1 MAHAGSSSSCGCSG
15 SNNSMLKIQVAGAQ
29 AANDKIVAA
38 QIEKD
43 RLYRVECE
51 AALDWLRNE
60 RVALDGVPRQRTP
73 SQLRWKRLRLLR
85 RQRRQEHWRGM
96 ALGNHQPWG
105 LTLVLRRRLSGPS
118 PNRERQHRLPHRRAR
133 RAVAAG
139 APLSTVRLFRV
150 VGSGRML
157 PVVFLLKI
165 ELTLLA
171 WPGVAWHSVA

>member
-73 SQLRWKRLRLLR
+73 SQLQWAAATAAAATAAAARTL
-85 RQRRQEHWRGM
+85 
-96 ALGNHQPWG
+96 AGNGAGKP
-105 LTLVLRRRLSGPS
+105 P
-118 PNRERQHRLPHRRAR
+118 
-133 RAVAAG
+133 AVGTDPGSAAEIVGAKPKSG
-139 APLSTVRLFRV
+139 APT
-150 VGSGRML
+150 
-157 PVVFLLKI
+157 PP
-165 ELTLLA
+165 A
-171 WPGVAWHSVA
+171 P